1 MEKEDIEKFIDLA
14 FEEALKALK
23 NNEAPIGAVIVNKEK
38 IVVGKGHNQ
47 TETLK
52 DSTAHAEILALKSA
66 SKKINDWRLD
76 DHIIFSTIEP
86 CEMCMGAI
94 VEARIK
100 EVYYGS
106 KNTKRKNI
114 EKKIKASMV
123 ENMNCQNLVK
133 QFFKNL
139 R

>member
-23 NNEAPIGAVIVNKEK
+23 NNEVPIGAVIVNKEK

-100 EVYYGS
+100 EVYYDRNGFLY
-106 KNTKRKNI
+106 TGR
-114 EKKIKASMV
+114 IKALADAV
-123 ENMNCQNLVK
+123 REK
-133 QFFKNL
+133 GIKF
-139 R
+139 

>member
-1 MEKEDIEKFIDLA
+1 MEKEDIEKFIELA

-23 NNEAPIGAVIVNKEK
+23 NNEVPIGAVIVNKEK

-66 SKKINDWRLD
+66 SKNINDWRLD